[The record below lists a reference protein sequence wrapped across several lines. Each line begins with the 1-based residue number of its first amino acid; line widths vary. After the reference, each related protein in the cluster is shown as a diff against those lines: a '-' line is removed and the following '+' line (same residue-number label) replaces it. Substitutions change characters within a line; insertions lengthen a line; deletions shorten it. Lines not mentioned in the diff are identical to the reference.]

1 MIWPEETLATVAGLE
16 HEAAAKGIEIDHA
29 MLPVH
34 PEIQQ
39 LFVDAFADRYGE
51 YMAFVG
57 QECVVDLRGQPG
69 FWTGDMFR
77 DAFHL
82 SESHRPKLSRMFA
95 ETLLRDCDKQPAR
108 VAGPVRDDG
117 T

>member
-1 MIWPEETLATVAGLE
+1 MQ
-16 HEAAAKGIEIDHA
+16 AAAKGIEVDHA

-51 YMAFVG
+51 YMAFVD

-82 SESHRPKLSRMFA
+82 SESHRHKLSRMFA
-95 ETLLRDCDKQPAR
+95 ETLLRDCDEQPAK